1 MNWQSLPTVR
11 IRFVGHAL
19 MLTRYD
25 GGRSGCN
32 QRPQPS
38 MQLFR
43 SAKGIWV
50 FCVAACA
57 LAMALAVSLRPSG
70 TTPRSDTGNMPDED
84 PRLTF
89 PTPYRNVRPDVH
101 YVSDT
106 ACTECH
112 AAQADYFQHH
122 PMGRSLG
129 PVSTVAASQHYE
141 KAAHNPFEALGA
153 QFLVD
158 RAGERVMHR
167 ETRRDATSRVFA

>member
-1 MNWQSLPTVR
+1 MMEAVR
-11 IRFVGHAL
+11 IQPAA
-19 MLTRYD
+19 
-25 GGRSGCN
+25 
-32 QRPQPS
+32 QPS
-38 MQLFR
+38 MQIFR

-57 LAMALAVSLRPSG
+57 LAIALAVFLRPSG
-70 TTPRSDTGNMPDED
+70 TTPSSDTDTKTPDDD

-129 PVSTVAASQHYE
+129 PVSTVAASQRYE
-141 KAAHNPFEALGA
+141 RSEEHTSELQSHVN
-153 QFLVD
+153 LVC
-158 RAGERVMHR
+158 RLLLEKKKK
-167 ETRRDATSRVFA
+167 